1 MQSAK
6 ESFLEIVSA
15 LGNSKSLYEHEINAV
30 IDELNIVESLRNT
43 IIKNSEKKT
52 ERELILDKSFKCF
65 LIENNISSRFQ
76 TAFIKQLRLNKD
88 IITLTRFR
96 NDKMTVRDFITTY
109 DIEKIQNIK
118 HVGDKTIYE
127 LIEALKKYDLYIN
140 GRDLK

>member
-65 LIENNISSRFQ
+65 LTENNTLSDM
-76 TAFIKQLRLNKD
+76 RLHS
-88 IITLTRFR
+88 IYQA
-96 NDKMTVRDFITTY
+96 V
-109 DIEKIQNIK
+109 NIK
-118 HVGDKTIYE
+118 
-127 LIEALKKYDLYIN
+127 
-140 GRDLK
+140 

>member
-43 IIKNSEKKT
+43 IVKNGEKKT

-65 LIENNISSRFQ
+65 LTENNISSRFQ

-118 HVGDKTIYE
+118 HVGDKTIYA

-140 GRDLK
+140 GGI